1 MVKEARAGGKMP
13 PKMKRGAKNEIFEG
27 GASEGRG
34 GGHRGA
40 SLNKNFCMQALDCV
54 QKKESDVRSFPKK
67 YIHSLL

>member
-1 MVKEARAGGKMP
+1 MRDGKGARAGGKMP

-34 GGHRGA
+34 GRHRGA

-54 QKKESDVRSFPKK
+54 QKRKRRKELSKK
-67 YIHSLL
+67 VHS